1 MGSDVKASLERFY
14 VSTSML
20 EIRMSELTHGTDRLP
35 YITILY
41 MDLIGFNPG
50 ITSSQIAEM
59 LGVTKA
65 TVTSTVNRLVE
76 KGYVVRERSE
86 DDGRVRNLRLSDRT
100 MEDYRMESRLFG
112 RASAMFGERYS
123 PEEVA
128 MFCEMMDS
136 LSEFLDAC
144 GSDPEGSG
152 DREGDRAHPA
162 RSRARWDLCG
172 CDPGTKP
179 QTQLTF
185 QC

>member
-1 MGSDVKASLERFY
+1 MGGRPTRSDVKASLERFY

-100 MEDYRMESRLFG
+100 MEDYKMESRLFG
-112 RASAMFGERYS
+112 RASAMLSERYT

-128 MFCEMMDS
+128 RFCEMMDS
-136 LSEFLDAC
+136 LSEFFDIC
-144 GSDPEGSG
+144 GSDP
-152 DREGDRAHPA
+152 DCHK
-162 RSRARWDLCG
+162 LN
-172 CDPGTKP
+172 
-179 QTQLTF
+179 
-185 QC
+185 

>member
-112 RASAMFGERYS
+112 RASAMLCDRYT
-123 PEEVA
+123 PEEVYPQLEA
-128 MFCEMMDS
+128 LGVPRRLYDPKVNKYN
-136 LSEFLDAC
+136 
-144 GSDPEGSG
+144 GS
-152 DREGDRAHPA
+152 RR
-162 RSRARWDLCG
+162 
-172 CDPGTKP
+172 GTFN
-179 QTQLTF
+179 LRGR
-185 QC
+185 

>member
-20 EIRMSELTHGTDRLP
+20 EIRMSELTHGTERLP

-76 KGYVVRERSE
+76 KGYVVRERS
-86 DDGRVRNLRLSDRT
+86 
-100 MEDYRMESRLFG
+100 
-112 RASAMFGERYS
+112 
-123 PEEVA
+123 
-128 MFCEMMDS
+128 
-136 LSEFLDAC
+136 
-144 GSDPEGSG
+144 
-152 DREGDRAHPA
+152 
-162 RSRARWDLCG
+162 
-172 CDPGTKP
+172 
-179 QTQLTF
+179 
-185 QC
+185 

>member
-41 MDLIGFNPG
+41 MDLIGFNPIGFNPG

-112 RASAMFGERYS
+112 RASAMLGERYS

-144 GSDPEGSG
+144 GSDPEGSESG
-152 DREGDRAHPA
+152 D
-162 RSRARWDLCG
+162 
-172 CDPGTKP
+172 
-179 QTQLTF
+179 
-185 QC
+185 